1 MQKINSPSEMVEM
14 RDLCQAAFARQKVR
28 FLVCAGTGCIAGGS
42 MDVYDELKR
51 LISEKGIDIDVEL
64 LFEGQES
71 DAGAAKSG
79 CHGFCQMGPL
89 VRVEP
94 KGTFYTKVK
103 ASDVPDIITA
113 TLDEDTVVE
122 RLLFKNPDGNKAV
135 AEHDVS
141 FYSRQTRIV
150 LAGCGTIEPEDIR
163 NYFAVDGYQALAD
176 IFKNHSPEQVID
188 IVTKS
193 GLRGRGGGGFP
204 AGRKWKAGLDAKA
217 TPKYVVCNGDEGDPG
232 AFMDRSVL
240 EGNPQAVLEGM
251 TIAAYS
257 IGARYGVIYVRAE
270 YPLAVVRLLKAI
282 EQAKEYGVLGENIMG
297 TGFDFDIEVFQ
308 GAGAFV
314 CGEST
319 ALTLSIEGKRGMP
332 RVAPRPRTTE
342 VGLYD
347 KPTLLNNVKTFA
359 YIPDIIRKGAD
370 WFKDIGTE
378 SSSGTAV
385 FALTGH
391 IANSGLIEV
400 PMGIKLREII
410 FDIGGGIPKGG
421 KFKAVQTGG
430 PSGGCLPESLLDTP
444 IDYDSLD
451 EAGSIMGSGGMV
463 IMNEKTCMVDVAK
476 YFLQFTEE
484 ESCGQCVPCRLGT
497 KQLLEIL
504 KDICKGRG
512 KPEDMDLLVELSHSV
527 HGGSVCGLGQ
537 TAANPVLTT
546 LRYFKSE
553 YEAHINDKCCPAG
566 VCKDLISFRIDKDKC
581 KGCTLC
587 ARACPVSAIS
597 GEKKEVHV
605 IDQTLCIQ
613 CGICLDKC
621 PNKFSAVEC
630 VSPKIIVT
638 PKAKMEVS

>member
-1 MQKINSPSEMVEM
+1 MLQVNSPSDMAEMKAI
-14 RDLCQAAFARQKVR
+14 CQAAFARQKIR

-42 MDVYDELKR
+42 LDVYEEFKR
-51 LISEKGIDIDVEL
+51 LIAERGIDLDVEL
-64 LFEGQES
+64 LFEGHDS
-71 DAGAAKSG
+71 DAAAVTSG

-103 ASDVPDIITA
+103 AKDVEEIVTA
-113 TLDEDTVVE
+113 TFDEDAVVE
-122 RLLFKNPDGNKAV
+122 RLLYKKEDGDRAV
-135 AEHDVS
+135 TEHDVP
-141 FYSRQTRIV
+141 FYNRQQRIV
-150 LAGCGTIEPEDIR
+150 LGGCGTIDPEDIR
-163 NYFAVDGYQALAD
+163 EYFAADGFQALAN
-176 IFKNHSPEQVID
+176 IFQNYTPEQVID
-188 IVTKS
+188 IVKES

-204 AGRKWKAGLDAKA
+204 AGRKWEAGLKAKA

-240 EGNPQAVLEGM
+240 EANPQAVIEGM
-251 TIAAYS
+251 TIAAYC
-257 IGARYGVIYVRAE
+257 IGAEFGVVYVRAE

-282 EQAKEYGVLGENIMG
+282 DQAKQYGVLGDNIMG
-297 TGFDFDIEVFQ
+297 TGFSFDIEVFQ

-347 KPTLLNNVKTFA
+347 KPTLLNNVKSFA

-370 WFKDIGTE
+370 WFKTIGTE
-378 SSSGTAV
+378 TSSGTAV
-385 FALTGH
+385 FALTGN
-391 IANSGLIEV
+391 IVNAGLIEV

-410 FDIGGGIPKGG
+410 YDIGGGIPKGG
-421 KFKAVQTGG
+421 EFKAVQTGG

-463 IMNEKTCMVDVAK
+463 VMDKNTCMVDVAR
-476 YFLQFTEE
+476 YFLHFTEE

-497 KQLLEIL
+497 KQLLDIL
-504 KDICKGRG
+504 NDICKGKG
-512 KPEDMDLLVELSHSV
+512 KPADLDLLVELSHSV

-546 LRYFKSE
+546 LRYFKDE
-553 YEAHINDKCCPAG
+553 YEAHINDKCCPAK
-566 VCKDLISFRIDKDKC
+566 VCKELISFRIDEEKC

-605 IDQTLCIQ
+605 IDQSICIQ
-613 CGICLDKC
+613 CGICMEKC

-630 VSPKIIVT
+630 VSPKLPVT
-638 PKAKMEVS
+638 PKETMEVS